1 MWFKKNLLQLI
12 IIGVALVFM
21 LLWLKQCNDN
31 KVAQKKLIVAEHN
44 INALQDT
51 LRVTKN
57 KVGETEYNKLAFLTD
72 KLENLE
78 KLNTDLY
85 KTVKNIK
92 GNVSYITNGTVSVV
106 HDTLELET
114 EGSRDGNLVIT
125 DFSFD
130 TTYSKGNSRSIK
142 GWTQYDLET
151 ESTLAKL
158 TKDSLS
164 MSFSTGIKN
173 LDKGTPTIFLT
184 SNYPNFSVTELQ
196 GAILDPNLFNKKTKQ
211 KKLGIGLQ
219 LGYSPLSYNLSNK
232 KFGIVNQVTLGVG
245 LSYKIF

>member
-1 MWFKKNLLQLI
+1 MNWIKKNILQLI

-92 GNVSYITNGTVSVV
+92 GNVSTIIKGDTKIVT
-106 HDTLELET
+106 DTLYLASST
-114 EGSRDGNLVIT
+114 TVNQDTIT
-125 DFSFD
+125 TRFNFD
-130 TTYSKGNSRSIK
+130 STYSKGNSRSLA
-142 GWTQYDLET
+142 GFTQYNMAT
-151 ESTLAKL
+151 KATKAQL
-158 TKDSLS
+158 TKDEISI
-164 MSFSTGIKN
+164 SFITGIKN
-173 LDKGTPTIFLT
+173 LDKGKPEIFLT
-184 SNYPNFSVTELQ
+184 SNYPNFQIVALQ
-196 GAILDPNLFNKKTKQ
+196 GAVLDKNLFKGKAPRKISV
-211 KKLGIGLQ
+211 GAQ
-219 LGYSPLSYNLSNK
+219 LGYSPLSYNFSTK
-232 KFGIVNQVTLGVG
+232 KLGITNQITFGVG
-245 LSYKIF
+245 VSYRIF